1 MIQGYGEPV
10 DPTLHSLY
18 TVSLKLS
25 EKIDSF
31 LAEEPQTP
39 LLRNVQAQLRVS
51 IGVVEEALRK
61 YRCVF
66 LLLRLPSFFP
76 EYQTGG

>member
-1 MIQGYGEPV
+1 MIQGHGEPV
-10 DPTLHSLY
+10 DPTLHSLHAL
-18 TVSLKLS
+18 SLQLS

-66 LLLRLPSFFP
+66 LILRLPSFFP